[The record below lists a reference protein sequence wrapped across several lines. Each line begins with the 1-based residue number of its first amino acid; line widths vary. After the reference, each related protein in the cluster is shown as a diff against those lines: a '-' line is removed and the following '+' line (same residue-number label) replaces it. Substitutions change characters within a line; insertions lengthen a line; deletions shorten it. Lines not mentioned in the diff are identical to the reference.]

1 MSSVT
6 KRTTDELKTVLVHV
20 RFIRY
25 GRRRHSIFVSDGRKE
40 VSRFTLRLTAKESQL
55 PVKYISA
62 VGLGPNWVETLE
74 PRQELNLTV
83 PLWLVHELGLSYESN
98 YL

>member
-1 MSSVT
+1 MQK
-6 KRTTDELKTVLVHV
+6 KRTPEELSPVLIHV

-25 GRRRHSIFVSDGRKE
+25 GRRRHSIFVTDGQYESSK
-40 VSRFTLRLTAKESQL
+40 FTQKPTRREIQL

-62 VGLGPNWVETLE
+62 ADLSPNWVETLE

-83 PLWLVHELGLSYESN
+83 PLWLVQELGMIYESN